1 MEQEFYISRVAFAYY
16 KKYAPG
22 YVFRQECRPQDGLVF
37 VITGELTLS
46 LKSKTVCAKAGSI
59 LLLQRGDSYR
69 LENTFQSA
77 TEYIVI
83 SYQAM
88 PENTLRQF
96 LPQRSFTTAYPQ
108 RYLDLFSAVVD
119 LNAAYTVCTQTRLCA
134 NVQEILCCI
143 IQEEHHRS
151 LSVKESYAEKALTF
165 MENRFS
171 DPLSSEDIAA
181 AIGISVSHLRL
192 LFRKQYGISLM
203 QKLNQIRV
211 RRAKELLSSGM
222 FTLSEVA
229 SACGFQNE
237 YYFSRVFK
245 KFTGI
250 SPGKY

>member
-1 MEQEFYISRVAFAYY
+1 MEQDFYVAQVAFAYY

-22 YVFRQECRPQDGLVF
+22 YIFRQENRNHNGLVF
-37 VITGELTLS
+37 VLTGELTMTLE
-46 LKSKTVCAKAGSI
+46 KEAVCAKAGSM
-59 LLLQRGDSYR
+59 LLLRQSDSYR
-69 LENTFQSA
+69 LKNTAKSN

-83 SYQAM
+83 SYLAK
-88 PENTLRQF
+88 PEKTLQRL
-96 LPQRSFTTAYPQ
+96 LPGRHFITAYPQ
-108 RYLDLFSAVVD
+108 RYRDLFSMVVD
-119 LNAAYTVCTQTRLCA
+119 LNAAYTVCTQTRLRA

-151 LSVKESYAEKALTF
+151 LSVKESYAEKALIF
-165 MENRFS
+165 MENHFA
-171 DPLSSEDIAA
+171 DQLSSEDVANA
-181 AIGISVSHLRL
+181 VGISVSHLRL
-192 LFRKQYGISLM
+192 LFKQQYGVSLM

-222 FTLSEVA
+222 FTLAEVA